1 VSSEPTTVVT
11 QRRIQRMIDVL
22 SLISLNEFDPAL
34 TTIAAGEEGDP
45 VAFLE
50 ESLNVF
56 VRELAEARS
65 ENERQMGEL
74 AAQSRDL
81 QAKLD
86 TIQRQQLAISDL
98 STPIIELW
106 DEILTLPVV
115 GIVDTQRSLEM
126 TTRLL
131 QRVADGSF
139 RCVIVDVT
147 GVDVVD
153 TMTADHF
160 VKMIR
165 SAQLLGAYCV
175 VTGVSPEI
183 AQTLVRIGVDMG
195 GVRTLRTLKD
205 GLKECFR
212 HLRASDEG
220 GAGRRRAP
228 TTRGR
233 EEGGA

>member
-1 VSSEPTTVVT
+1 MTEPTT
-11 QRRIQRMIDVL
+11 QIADHRIRRMIDVL
-22 SLISLNEFDPAL
+22 SLISLNEFDPTL
-34 TTIAAGEEGDP
+34 TTIATSGDMDT
-45 VAFLE
+45 VSFLE

-56 VRELAEARS
+56 VRELAEARR
-65 ENERQMGEL
+65 ENDAQMAEL
-74 AAQSRDL
+74 EAKSREL
-81 QAKLD
+81 QAKLE

-115 GIVDTQRSLEM
+115 GIVDTQRSVEM

-195 GVRTLRTLKD
+195 GVRTLRNLKD
-205 GLKECFR
+205 GLKDCFR
-212 HLRASDEG
+212 HLRSFDD
-220 GAGRRRAP
+220 RSTKR
-228 TTRGR
+228 
-233 EEGGA
+233 